1 MEYNNI
7 AYISYLGGGV
17 IFAALALAFLYLWQ
31 QKTAHI
37 SLVIASVASVVWAL
51 AIAANNHS
59 YTLGLPTL
67 ILLETVRYSCWIFAL
82 LASIKF
88 SSGQRLPAQFSLIIH
103 SIWILSLGFTLTLIA
118 TDKPLVQDTNLLIW
132 NSLILSIL
140 GLISVEQLYR
150 NTRHNRL
157 MKLLS
162 ITIGAMFVYD
172 IYLFSYS
179 LIFNLIEPGLWQSR
193 GAVNGAAALIT
204 ALGSLAIASR
214 SGEKTSFA
222 ISRPVAFYTTSMTF
236 AGCFLAL
243 MAVGGYYVQLY
254 GGSWGAIVQVLVL
267 FSALMAITTVFVSH
281 TVRSRL
287 NVWINKHFFRHKY
300 DYRVEWLK
308 LINYL
313 SQPTNEED
321 FHQRAIKAIASIF
334 KSPGGCLWLESKNR
348 FIPTYSYNMP
358 LPDSRLS
365 ESIDTPF
372 CQTLMEQEWVFSPY
386 SPGNDQLSLLNNL
399 LPDWV
404 YDINELW
411 LVLPLMTEE
420 KLIGFMALAQ
430 PKHDTSLT
438 WEDLDLLKASGRQV
452 ASYLDRHKA
461 AELLAESRQF
471 DTFNKLTAFIMHDLK
486 NLIAQQALV
495 VENAAKHKENPAFVE
510 DAIKTIEN
518 SVNRMSNLL
527 RKLQHKGPSEVRSLD
542 LQKTLMEVVKKC
554 HDLKPTP
561 SLRLETDELR
571 VNADPD
577 YLLMTLANII
587 KNAQEATDNQGFVDV
602 TLSKEEDDAI
612 IVIEDNGIGMDEDFL
627 RDRLFKPFDTTKS
640 GKGMGI
646 GVYQTQEFICS
657 LNGSVTVES
666 SPGKGSTFTISIPT
680 CAI

>member
-7 AYISYLGGGV
+7 AYFSYLGGGI
-17 IFAALALAFLYLWQ
+17 IFAALALTFLYLWQ
-31 QKTAHI
+31 QKKAHF
-37 SLVIASVASVVWAL
+37 SLVIASVASVLWSSS
-51 AIAANNHS
+51 IAVNNHD
-59 YTLGLPTL
+59 YTLGLPAL

-82 LASIKF
+82 IASIKF
-88 SSGQRLPAQFSLIIH
+88 ASGQRLPLRFSLIIH
-103 SIWILSLGFTLTLIA
+103 GIWVISLLLILVIISNNNPISE
-118 TDKPLVQDTNLLIW
+118 DTNLLIW

-162 ITIGAMFVYD
+162 VTVGSIFVYD

-179 LIFNLIEPGLWQSR
+179 LIFNLIDSTLWQSR

-204 ALGSLAIASR
+204 ALGSLAIANY
-214 SGEKTSFA
+214 SGEKTNFA

-236 AGCFLAL
+236 AGCFLGL
-243 MAVGGYYVQLY
+243 MAIGGYYVQLY
-254 GGSWGAIVQVLVL
+254 GGSWGTIVQVLVI
-267 FSALMAITTVFVSH
+267 FSALIAIAVVFVSH

-287 NVWINKHFFRHKY
+287 NVWINKNFFRHKY

-313 SQPTNEED
+313 SQPTDDED

-334 KSPGGCLWLESKNR
+334 KSPGGCLWLEINNR
-348 FIPTYSYNMP
+348 FVPTHAYNMP
-358 LPDSRLS
+358 LPRNKLI

-372 CQTLMEQEWVFSPY
+372 CQTMLEQEWVFSPY
-386 SPGNDQLSLLNNL
+386 APGNDKLSALNNL
-399 LPDWV
+399 LPGWIYEITD
-404 YDINELW
+404 LW
-411 LVLPLMTEE
+411 LILPLLTEK
-420 KLIGFMALAQ
+420 KLIGFIALAK
-430 PKHDTSLT
+430 PRHDTSLT

-461 AELLAESRQF
+461 AELIAESRQF

-495 VENAAKHKENPAFVE
+495 VENAAKHKENPDFVE

-527 RKLQHKGPSEVRSLD
+527 RKLQHNGPSEVRSLN
-542 LQKTLMEVVKKC
+542 LQKTLMEVIKKC
-554 HDLKPTP
+554 HDIKPTP
-561 SLRLETDELR
+561 SLRFEADDIR
-571 VNADPD
+571 INADPD
-577 YLLMTLANII
+577 YLAMTLANII
-587 KNAQEATDNQGFVDV
+587 KNAQEATDNNGFVDV
-602 TLSKEEDDAI
+602 TLCKNEDKAI
-612 IVIEDNGIGMDEDFL
+612 IIIEDNGTGMDEDFI
-627 RDRLFKPFDTTKS
+627 RNRLFKPFDTTKS

-646 GVYQTQEFICS
+646 GVYQTQEFISS
-657 LNGSVTVES
+657 LNGSISVES
-666 SPGKGSTFTISIPT
+666 IPGQGTTFTISIPT
-680 CAI
+680 SAI